1 MVITEEQKMVVPLTR
16 PMFIEGHPG
25 EVKAKEQEHIR
36 RSGMLKNEL
45 DRLRS
50 ILGIRIKTAIGM
62 MRK

>member
-1 MVITEEQKMVVPLTR
+1 MVVLLTQ
-16 PMFIEGHPG
+16 PIFIEEHPD

-50 ILGIRIKTAIGM
+50 ILGIRGKTTIGM